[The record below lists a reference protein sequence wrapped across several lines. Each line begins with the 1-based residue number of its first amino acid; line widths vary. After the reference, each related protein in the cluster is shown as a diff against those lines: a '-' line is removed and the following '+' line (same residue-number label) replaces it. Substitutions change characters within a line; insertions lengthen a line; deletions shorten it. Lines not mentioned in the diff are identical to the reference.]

1 MTLANIKTMKEE
13 RGFTIVELLI
23 VIVVIAILAAIVIV
37 AYNGVQNRAKNSAAQ
52 ASANTLQKKV
62 EAYNAEKGA
71 YPSTSATTDL
81 ATYQTSTLTG
91 SGISIGTP
99 DATTGQKTIKLEVCT
114 APSGATG
121 YKITYWDFT
130 TGTLPG
136 TPQVTGGTNGTAC
149 TTYSA
154 AS

>member
-1 MTLANIKTMKEE
+1 MTLNNIKKMKDEK
-13 RGFTIVELLI
+13 GFTIVELLI
-23 VIVVIAILAAIVIV
+23 VIVIIAILAAIVIV

-52 ASANTLQKKV
+52 ASANALQKKV

-71 YPSTSATTDL
+71 YPSTTATTDM

-91 SGISIGTP
+91 SGITIGTP
-99 DATTGQKTIKLEVCT
+99 DATTGQKTVQLKICT
-114 APSGATG
+114 APTGATG
-121 YKITYWDFT
+121 YQLTYFDFT

-136 TPQVTGGTNGTAC
+136 SPQISGGTNATAC
-149 TTYSA
+149 TTYST